1 MLTEADFYDKNRYR
15 LSARLSIQKDD
26 VQAVLPI
33 AKVSFLTLVVTLI
46 AGLYKPWYSIGELA
60 HIIPYFMTSYPS

>member
-1 MLTEADFYDKNRYR
+1 MLFFSFQDMLTEADFHDKNRYR

-33 AKVSFLTLVVTLI
+33 AKVSFLTL
-46 AGLYKPWYSIGELA
+46 AGLAGAGGWP
-60 HIIPYFMTSYPS
+60 